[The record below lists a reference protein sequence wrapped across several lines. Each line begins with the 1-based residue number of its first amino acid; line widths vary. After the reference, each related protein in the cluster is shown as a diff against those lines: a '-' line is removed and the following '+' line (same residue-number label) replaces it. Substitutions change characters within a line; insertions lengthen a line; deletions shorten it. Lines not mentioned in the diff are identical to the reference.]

1 MPKGKR
7 RRLSGR
13 GKRLVDCSVTCAKTG
28 QVDFNVWPR
37 KGESDNEACLRRSK
51 LFAPGN
57 HCTIL
62 RARGINGLK
71 PIMGATKVGKIV
83 RE

>member
-1 MPKGKR
+1 MSNRKH
-7 RRLSGR
+7 RLRGR
-13 GKRLVDCSVTCAKTG
+13 GKRLVDCSVVCKKAG

-37 KGESDNEACLRRSK
+37 KGESDNEACLRRAK
-51 LFAPGN
+51 LFVPGN
-57 HCTIL
+57 HCEIL

-71 PIMGATKVGKIV
+71 PIMGATKVGRIV